1 MTYVVFIN
9 DINCAVEVTGA
20 LNEFKLGDLVISS
33 DDVISYHQ
41 NDNDHVFSAAADIKL
56 TGRYKNINISN
67 ASLTVNKGSRIDFTL
82 SSHIN
87 VFANVVVCSTNMHS
101 ISIGGAL
108 QVKNST
114 FTVNSE
120 LRLSGSLLV
129 IDSKAIID
137 NSGKEFDS
145 FVYVLSGSEL
155 NFSGSVY
162 NNAYMH
168 LVNSACAVTGTVKG
182 SMHCNS
188 GTKFTI
194 DVSGTFDEN
203 SVLYSNVPNGV
214 ANVSVSGIVKG
225 TYIEINNG
233 SLDVSGSLSFCK
245 VFIGT
250 GTITVTGDVVN
261 SYLVA
266 GMTDGYTGSIGITGA
281 VKNVGIFS
289 GYYGGSGSITV
300 HNASGR
306 KIFDQFT
313 KSYIN
318 AHNIIQLE
326 GTSELGNVILDGEL
340 GLEGTVTM
348 DNESTLKFKSTNPE
362 QQLGG
367 IVLSGELKMSNASRF
382 EFVAPTNNTLSFIKY
397 ESIYLD
403 SSAIAVYSN
412 IDSDEST
419 KFQLSNSMIKA
430 NELVMS
436 GTTTIMNS
444 VIDCSETTLSFA
456 SINTLV
462 SDTKKTTVSATQ
474 PITISDFNM
483 QPDDKLIIKGKIT
496 SKVLEAS
503 NNKPL
508 KDTITIKQFSY
519 TECSRDMQK

>member
-1 MTYVVFIN
+1 MSYIVFIN

-20 LNEFKLGDLVISS
+20 LNEFRLGDLIISS
-33 DDVISYHQ
+33 DDVISYQKNGNEHA
-41 NDNDHVFSAAADIKL
+41 FSSAADIKL
-56 TGRYKNINISN
+56 TGSYKNINISN
-67 ASLTVNKGSRIDFTL
+67 SSLTVSKGSRVDFTL
-82 SSHIN
+82 SSNIDLL
-87 VFANVVVCSTNMHS
+87 ADVVVCSTNMHS

-120 LRLSGSLLV
+120 LRVSGSLLV
-129 IDSKAIID
+129 VDSKATVD
-137 NSGKEFDS
+137 NNGKEFDS

-162 NNAYMH
+162 NSAYIH
-168 LVNSACAVTGTVKG
+168 LVNSTCTITGTVKG
-182 SMHCNS
+182 RMHCDS

-194 DVSGTFDEN
+194 NVSGTFDEN
-203 SVLYSNVPNGV
+203 SILHSNVSNGV
-214 ANVSVSGIVKG
+214 ASVSVSGIVKG
-225 TYIEINNG
+225 TYIAINNG

-266 GMTDGYTGSIGITGA
+266 GMTDGYTGTINATGA
-281 VKNVGIFS
+281 IKNVGIFS

-326 GTSELGNVILDGEL
+326 GTSELGSVILDGEL

-348 DNESTLKFKSTNPE
+348 DNESTIKFKSTNPE

-367 IVLSGELKMSNASRF
+367 IVLSGELKMSNGSRF
-382 EFVAPTNNTLSFIKY
+382 EFIAPTDNTLSFVKY
-397 ESIYLD
+397 DSILLD
-403 SSAIAVYSN
+403 GSAIAVYSN

-444 VIDCSETTLSFA
+444 VIDCSETSLSFA
-456 SINTLV
+456 SVNTLV

-508 KDTITIKQFSY
+508 KDTITIQQFKY